1 MAEKIKEFYE
11 DNQLL
16 VIGVVFLI
24 VALVFGWLL
33 RTDRTAGD
41 NVDNTISEIATDNQR
56 TGEQIK
62 SASGQVDEAQR
73 NISGAVERTERVEKL
88 TKESQ
93 STVSECEQLTSDCQV
108 LNGEAKSILA
118 DVELANKKGTSGE
131 TTGAKP
137 K

>member
-1 MAEKIKEFYE
+1 MAAKIKEFYE

-41 NVDNTISEIATDNQR
+41 NVDNTIQQVKTDNAR
-56 TGEQIK
+56 AGAEIK

-93 STVSECEQLTSDCQV
+93 STVSECEQIVSGCQD
-108 LNGEAKSILA
+108 LNREAKSILA
-118 DVELANKKGTSGE
+118 DVEFANKARASGE
-131 TTGAKP
+131 AKGAKP